1 MLANTKG
8 VQAVERQVT
17 IEVKLDLQADNGTHT
32 EHQPPQLIVYE
43 LRCFKMIL
51 I

>member
-17 IEVKLDLQADNGTHT
+17 IEVKLDLQGEISTHT
-32 EHQPPQLIVYE
+32 EYQPP
-43 LRCFKMIL
+43 
-51 I
+51 